1 MLYLEYTKEDIL
13 KAQKINID
21 LKDVLSLNFN
31 LLKDKN
37 IKTKFENTTLI
48 SNGDSDV
55 YVDMNGSAC
64 FSDFG
69 FIGVARLESQ
79 RLTLFKEKGTVCAC
93 CGLEASFF
101 RKDVGL
107 SSKAIRNLTEP
118 YKGTFHLNLYGIR
131 DGEEVLFTKDH
142 ILAKSN
148 GGRNNF
154 QNYATMCTQCNRL
167 KGSYKLSLH
176 EFKKLY
182 AENNTEKLKEILVK
196 FYK

>member
-1 MLYLEYTKEDIL
+1 MEYSKEEIIE
-13 KAQKINID
+13 AQSIRINISE
-21 LKDVLSLNFN
+21 VLDLNFN

-37 IKTKFENTTLI
+37 IKTKFKNTTLI

-69 FIGVARLESQ
+69 SIGVARLESQ

-107 SSKAIRNLTEP
+107 NSKAIRNLTEP

-131 DGEEVLFTKDH
+131 DDEEVLFTKDH

-154 QNYATMCTQCNRL
+154 ENYATMCTQCNRL
-167 KGSYKLSLH
+167 KGSYKLSLQ